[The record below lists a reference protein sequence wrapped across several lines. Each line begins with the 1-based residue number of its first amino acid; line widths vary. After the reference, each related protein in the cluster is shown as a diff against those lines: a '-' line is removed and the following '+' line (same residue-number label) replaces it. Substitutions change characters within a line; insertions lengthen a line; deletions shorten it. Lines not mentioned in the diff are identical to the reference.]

1 MGEMKIVY
9 DKGIRKKTIKKARP
23 APKPYVQQYG
33 VIVICPTEKYQE
45 AVYNMMKEKG
55 FKCKIVTT

>member
-9 DKGIRKKTIKKARP
+9 DKGIKKKAVKKAKP
-23 APKPYVQQYG
+23 VPKPYQQQYG
-33 VIVICPTEKYQE
+33 VIVLCPSEKYQE
-45 AVYNMMKEKG
+45 AVYNLLKERG